1 MIRPAPALPL
11 LAILL
16 FAACAAPEPAPAP
29 APAPAPRAAA
39 QAGDD
44 AALRRACEAEA
55 ERAVIFRERGQES
68 RLDRD
73 IGQTDATNS
82 IPSLRAQSDA
92 YGRRVLREDLIRE
105 CIRANTAGPAPQDR
119 AQPAARGRRN

>member
-16 FAACAAPEPAPAP
+16 LAACAAPGGAPAP
-29 APAPAPRAAA
+29 ALAPRAAA

-73 IGQTDATNS
+73 MGQTDATNS
-82 IPSLRAQSDA
+82 IPTLRAQSDA
-92 YGRRVLREDLIRE
+92 YGRRVLREELIRD

-119 AQPAARGRRN
+119 AQPAQRGRRN